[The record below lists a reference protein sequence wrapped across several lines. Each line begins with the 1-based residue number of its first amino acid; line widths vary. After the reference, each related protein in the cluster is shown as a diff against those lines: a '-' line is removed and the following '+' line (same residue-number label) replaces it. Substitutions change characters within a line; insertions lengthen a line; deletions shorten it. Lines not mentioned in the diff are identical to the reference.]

1 MREIAKRDA
10 GKGVIL
16 RHLNMANRCGFDSG
30 VKTVFLNTVIKTTS
44 KLIQS
49 DQWPQLDE
57 GAIMKIYNQE
67 FLAATEGE
75 LYLGLRTGG
84 T

>member
-1 MREIAKRDA
+1 MCDGAWKVI
-10 GKGVIL
+10 IL
-16 RHLNMANRCGFDSG
+16 RHLNNRCGFGIS
-30 VKTVFLNTVIKTTS
+30 VKTVYLNTVIKTTS

-49 DQWPQLDE
+49 DQRPQLDE

-67 FLAATEGE
+67 FFAATEGE

-84 T
+84 A